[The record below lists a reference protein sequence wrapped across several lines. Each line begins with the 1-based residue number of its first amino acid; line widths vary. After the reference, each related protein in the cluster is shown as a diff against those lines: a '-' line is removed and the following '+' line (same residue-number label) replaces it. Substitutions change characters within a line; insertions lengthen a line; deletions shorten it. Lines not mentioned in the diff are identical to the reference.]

1 MIIEFDYD
9 IDIYIY
15 TYFYSVFLSKHSLY
29 VILIFIAGKPKM
41 KKKKKTNNF
50 LTKRET
56 ILPKY
61 AVLFS
66 LTNPRHLSLKF
77 LHSTSL
83 KYETH

>member
-1 MIIEFDYD
+1 MTSIY
-9 IDIYIY
+9 IYIY

-41 KKKKKTNNF
+41 KKKKTNNF

-56 ILPKY
+56 FLPKY

-77 LHSTSL
+77 LHSISL